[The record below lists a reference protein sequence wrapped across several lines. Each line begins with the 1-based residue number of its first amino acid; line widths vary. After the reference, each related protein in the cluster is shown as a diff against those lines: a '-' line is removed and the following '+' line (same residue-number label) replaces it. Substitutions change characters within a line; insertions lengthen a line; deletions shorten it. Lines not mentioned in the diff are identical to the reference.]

1 MIRAL
6 KKFSNKDEIKVT
18 LIIDGGWATPAYQTE
33 MLKICKDRMDCFA
46 IFSTPISAE
55 NSADYKNAIVNYRK
69 NQLNANSSYGAII
82 TPHVKV
88 FDYFNNR
95 DVWAAPDGQLA
106 GALIDAERNY
116 EIWYPVL
123 GYRRGVLDV
132 TDVRRTFEKGDLD
145 YLYANGVNPIRKVSG
160 KGIVIWGQ
168 KTLQSAPSALDRI
181 NVRMMLIK
189 IEPAIEEFLDNY
201 IGEFN
206 TAQTRAEVT
215 SIIEGYL
222 RGIEARNGIRGFKV
236 ICDTTNNT
244 PTVIENNQ
252 MEVWTYVKPPYATE
266 YITNKI
272 IITPESVSLQ

>member
-1 MIRAL
+1 MINDQY
-6 KKFSNKDEIKVT
+6 FYV
-18 LIIDGGWATPAYQTE
+18 
-33 MLKICKDRMDCFA
+33 
-46 IFSTPISAE
+46 
-55 NSADYKNAIVNYRK
+55 
-69 NQLNANSSYGAII
+69 LNASAMPENMVTFGNNITVTANGVTSVSVDLSEYKTFTFYEIGMRDGAINGS
-82 TPHVKV
+82 KA
-88 FDYFNNR
+88 N
-95 DVWAAPDGQLA
+95 A